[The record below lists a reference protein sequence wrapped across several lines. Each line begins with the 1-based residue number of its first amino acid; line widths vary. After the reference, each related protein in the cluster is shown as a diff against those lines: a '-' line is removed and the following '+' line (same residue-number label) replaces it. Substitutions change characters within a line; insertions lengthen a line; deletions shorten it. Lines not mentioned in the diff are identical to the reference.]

1 MYRTMLKSKIHRA
14 TVTQADLHYVGSV
27 TVDEDLMDAADL
39 LAGEQ
44 VAIVDVTNGARLET
58 YVIPG
63 ERGSGVI
70 GINGAA
76 ARLVHPGDLVILIA
90 YGQMDDA
97 EARAYVP
104 RVVFVDADNRVM
116 GLGGDPA
123 EALPGT
129 GLLRGDLTYLTPNP
143 LQAVPAGPH
152 TGSYDDDPVLAW

>member
-1 MYRTMLKSKIHRA
+1 MLRTMLKSKIHRA

-27 TVDEDLMDAADL
+27 TVDLDLMEAADL

-76 ARLVHPGDLVILIA
+76 AHLIHPGDLVILIA

-97 EARAYVP
+97 EARAYQP
-104 RVVFVDADNRVM
+104 RVVHVNADNEIID
-116 GLGGDPA
+116 LGTDPA
-123 EALPGT
+123 AAADGMAGNPV
-129 GLLRGDLTYLTPNP
+129 RGDLTL
-143 LQAVPAGPH
+143 AV
-152 TGSYDDDPVLAW
+152 